1 MEITA
6 GEKSCL
12 PRENNVA
19 RFPVRDFE
27 RKRFSFAYFPFSIP
41 ASPRLHSLCLS
52 RAKRRFLSIP
62 LISSRFAISRTTSTQ
77 LDVTRRANFITAAFF
92 LSPFSF
98 SFYFC
103 HSGLVP
109 PPASEF
115 RRAIRFHSTEIR
127 SSPLLFSIQ
136 HRDFSRLFSRRP
148 FCPPSFATKEQ
159 SLNDDACQ
167 KKSRF
172 PSPLSVTV
180 SLLFPNFLLQISPS
194 ISPLIV
200 APPRPTIV
208 PSSRVTR
215 VTIQDTKEEIRR
227 IWILSGAKEFWLKRR
242 AARLFDD
249 EDSGGRLGCEKR
261 DKKGG
266 AVLKRSNAYTSSR
279 NSACL
284 RTINCLLFFG
294 VTRPR
299 HEKQEARKVD
309 RFGNSLYV
317 AADRKESREIEFA
330 RTYDTQE
337 REGRERSRG
346 LGRGNKNE
354 PRGGTVL
361 ERSKRPRSFAR
372 VYRLSSRSFA
382 TLRSPVAE
390 TMTRLLPIEESK

>member
-1 MEITA
+1 MPIPCQASFFIDT
-6 GEKSCL
+6 SNL
-12 PRENNVA
+12 Q
-19 RFPVRDFE
+19 PVRDIE
-27 RKRFSFAYFPFSIP
+27 DNVDS
-41 ASPRLHSLCLS
+41 
-52 RAKRRFLSIP
+52 
-62 LISSRFAISRTTSTQ
+62 
-77 LDVTRRANFITAAFF
+77 TRRD
-92 LSPFSF
+92 
-98 SFYFC
+98 
-103 HSGLVP
+103 
-109 PPASEF
+109 PA
-115 RRAIRFHSTEIR
+115 RK
-127 SSPLLFSIQ
+127 LYY
-136 HRDFSRLFSRRP
+136 SRLFSFPLLFFFLFLPQWSRTTTCLRISSGDPLPLHGDPIVSSP
-148 FCPPSFATKEQ
+148 FLDSASRFFAPFFAPPFLSALVRNKRTI
-159 SLNDDACQ
+159 DDACQ

-242 AARLFDD
+242 AARLFHD